1 MNSHSASIAAVHGRA
16 DCCSSACFRTP
27 YKSIR
32 CRTVS
37 SWEGVRGPTTR
48 CSVRSKQVDTPL
60 AKFHLDRAKE
70 LSGESIPLIVLS
82 VESWVSYLEGE
93 YHEALA
99 TCEDILDKDPKFFP
113 AMYRKALILAAQSQS
128 LDPPEKNELLAKAVG
143 VLEKAE
149 DGDRNSAVQ
158 GARAYILGLSGESV
172 RTARIVR
179 ELIEIR
185 VEREKA
191 EVPETRLRE
200 LGYVSYFDIAIA
212 WMGLNEHEKTMD
224 ALESAFEYADGGID
238 WLQVLP
244 VFEPLRSK
252 PRFKRLMRQLRYPM
266 VNAGGSKP
274 NTG

>member
-1 MNSHSASIAAVHGRA
+1 M
-16 DCCSSACFRTP
+16 
-27 YKSIR
+27 
-32 CRTVS
+32 
-37 SWEGVRGPTTR
+37 
-48 CSVRSKQVDTPL
+48 
-60 AKFHLDRAKE
+60 
-70 LSGESIPLIVLS
+70 
-82 VESWVSYLEGE
+82 SYLKGE

-99 TCEDILDKDPKFFP
+99 TCEDILDKDPNFFP

-172 RTARIVR
+172 RAARIVR

-212 WMGLNEHEKTMD
+212 WMGLNEHAKAMD